1 MHNGFHGTAVSLSGR
16 TLSKSRVTLT
26 SVAGKALP
34 VTPEGTLDPLISPDG
49 KFVAARDLKQEFHLY
64 PLAGGEPQ
72 TVKGLQEGELPIQ
85 WDTTGTKLY
94 VWDRPFPAHVF
105 LVDLRRGEGRE

>member
-1 MHNGFHGTAVSLSGR
+1 MFAVSLSGR

-94 VWDRPFPAHVF
+94 VWDRTFPAHVF
-105 LVDLRRGEGRE
+105 LVDLRRGERRE

>member
-1 MHNGFHGTAVSLSGR
+1 MFAMSLSGR

-26 SVAGKALP
+26 SVAGEALP
-34 VTPEGTLDPLISPDG
+34 VTAEGTLDPLISPDG

-64 PLAGGEPQ
+64 PLASREPQ

-94 VWDRPFPAHVF
+94 AWDRTFPQHVF
-105 LVDLRRGEGRE
+105 LVDLRSGERRE

>member
-1 MHNGFHGTAVSLSGR
+1 
-16 TLSKSRVTLT
+16 
-26 SVAGKALP
+26 VAGKALP

-72 TVKGLQEGELPIQ
+72 TVKGELPIQ
-85 WDTTGTKLY
+85 WDTIGTKLY
-94 VWDRPFPAHVF
+94 VWDRTFPAHGF
-105 LVDLRRGEGRE
+105 LVDLRRGERRE

>member
-1 MHNGFHGTAVSLSGR
+1 
-16 TLSKSRVTLT
+16 
-26 SVAGKALP
+26 
-34 VTPEGTLDPLISPDG
+34 
-49 KFVAARDLKQEFHLY
+49 LY

-94 VWDRPFPAHVF
+94 VWDRTFPAHVF
-105 LVDLRRGEGRE
+105 LVDLRSGKVGKDDSRTSRFRRRAVREY

>member
-1 MHNGFHGTAVSLSGR
+1 M
-16 TLSKSRVTLT
+16 
-26 SVAGKALP
+26 AGKALP
-34 VTPEGTLDPLISPDG
+34 VTPEGTLHPLISPDG

-64 PLAGGEPQ
+64 LLAGGEPQ

-94 VWDRPFPAHVF
+94 VWDRTFPAHVF
-105 LVDLRRGEGRE
+105 LVDLRRGERRE

>member
-1 MHNGFHGTAVSLSGR
+1 M
-16 TLSKSRVTLT
+16 
-26 SVAGKALP
+26 AGKALP
-34 VTPEGTLDPLISPDG
+34 VTPEGNLDPLISRDG
-49 KFVAARDLKQEFHLY
+49 KFVAARDLKQESHLY

-94 VWDRPFPAHVF
+94 VWDRTFPAHVF
-105 LVDLRRGEGRE
+105 LVDLRRGERRE